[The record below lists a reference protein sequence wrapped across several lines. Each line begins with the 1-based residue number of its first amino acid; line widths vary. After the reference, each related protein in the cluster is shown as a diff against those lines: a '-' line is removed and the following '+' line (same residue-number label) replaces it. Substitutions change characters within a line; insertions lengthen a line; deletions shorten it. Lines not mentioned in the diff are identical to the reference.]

1 MAPGAAALARA
12 DRCLRGR
19 KCASVGD
26 TDMYDEH
33 MEDDGDDGRNLG
45 QRVSVKS
52 RVRRYQRR
60 QNGH

>member
-26 TDMYDEH
+26 ADVYDEH
-33 MEDDGDDGRNLG
+33 MEDDRDDGRNLG
-45 QRVSVKS
+45 HKS
-52 RVRRYQRR
+52 RVRRC